1 MCNKSVKKLIDNN
14 LCYQCGTCKSI
25 CPTSAITMKRIEGK
39 GFIYPIVD
47 SEKCINCGQCL
58 SICPINNIDLE
69 EEHIPKSSD
78 FIGIYNCTDKER
90 FDFTASGGIVT
101 ETIKYLFSEKKIN
114 KAIVTGMDENN
125 PINSKVYIVENIN
138 SLKNVSGSVYQP
150 SSVNE
155 VLDKINENDKV
166 AFVGLPCHIRGLNL
180 FLRKRPNLKNSFVI
194 KIGLICTLGRGKH
207 GTNLTLDKNFKIKK
221 YDNIKKII
229 YRYGMPPGKFRIIF
243 KNNTKKEIS
252 GVEFLQNTDYI
263 FMPKGCLF
271 CTDLFNDKAD
281 ITVGDP
287 WGMNK
292 GKKAMAIVRNH
303 EAKNVLNEMCRKQ
316 LIVFDEEITAEQCVK
331 TQNHSVNYK
340 IYNYKGR
347 ISAYKKIG
355 VKIPNIKNISY
366 EKNTIKESIGYN
378 LLMVNS
384 LVFNTKLGYKVA
396 KFTPS
401 KILYKYRD
409 KISGVNISKRRG

>member
-25 CPTSAITMKRIEGK
+25 CPTSAITMKRIEEK
-39 GFIYPIVD
+39 GCIYPIVD

-69 EEHIPKSSD
+69 EEHIPKNSD

-114 KAIVTGMDENN
+114 KAIVTGMDENK
-125 PINSKVYIVENIN
+125 PINSKVYIVENSN

-155 VLDKINENDKV
+155 ILDKINENDRV

-180 FLRKRPNLKNSFVI
+180 FLRKRPKLKNSFVI
-194 KIGLICTLGRGKH
+194 KIGLICTIGRGKH
-207 GTNLTLDKNFKIKK
+207 GTNLTLDKSFKLKK

-229 YRYGMPPGKFRIIF
+229 YRYGMPPG
-243 KNNTKKEIS
+243 NTRVYLKDGSMIEKSCMEIYR
-252 GVEFLQNTDYI
+252 NTDYI

-271 CTDLFNDKAD
+271 CTDLFNDEAD

-292 GKKAMAIVRNH
+292 GKKAMVIVRNQ
-303 EAKNVLNEMCRKQ
+303 EAKNILNEMCRKE

-331 TQNHSVNYK
+331 TQSHSVNYK

-384 LVFNTKLGYKVA
+384 ILFNTKLGYKVA
-396 KFTPS
+396 KCTPS

-409 KISGVNISKRRG
+409 KISGVNVSKRRG